1 MSLRSRRTNEAG
13 DLLNNQKLCVV
24 VRLKDIR
31 HFGCGC
37 QSVFP
42 ATEEPDDGSSSHRR
56 SAELCS
62 PSAQNDTV
70 TLTPP
75 QCLEQ

>member
-1 MSLRSRRTNEAG
+1 MSLRSRRTKEAVG
-13 DLLNNQKLCVV
+13 DRLNNQFCVV
-24 VRLKDIR
+24 VCLKDIR

-42 ATEEPDDGSSSHRR
+42 AAEEPDDGFSSHRR

-62 PSAQNDTV
+62 PSAQNDTI
-70 TLTPP
+70 LLPRHNI
-75 QCLEQ
+75 